1 MEERSVLRSS
11 TGGIEL
17 GGTHGSPAAVVVL
30 SPQPSPSRTTI
41 HGRPTTIAQSI
52 DEWGLNTV
60 PHSKSEQNLCLMIIN
75 QQGNDRLDG

>member
-1 MEERSVLRSS
+1 
-11 TGGIEL
+11 
-17 GGTHGSPAAVVVL
+17 
-30 SPQPSPSRTTI
+30 PSPSRTTI

-52 DEWGLNTV
+52 DEWGLSTV